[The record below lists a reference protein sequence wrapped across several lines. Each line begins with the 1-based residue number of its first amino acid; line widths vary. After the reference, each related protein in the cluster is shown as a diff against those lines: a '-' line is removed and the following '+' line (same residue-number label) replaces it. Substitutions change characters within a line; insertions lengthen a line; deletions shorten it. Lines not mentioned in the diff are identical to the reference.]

1 MVSIDQQADAPTN
14 IGPGLYDPR
23 PFIWAS
29 FANAGKKSRF
39 LMSKQRQSLKRKITA
54 IMAADI
60 AEYTRITA
68 EDEEE
73 TLARLES
80 YRQVFDDFVKRA
92 GGRVFNT
99 GGDSIMCEFASAV
112 EATRCAIDI
121 QESLRTRNFAYPPN
135 RQMHFRIGISIG
147 DVVERD
153 GDLLGDGVN
162 IAARLQSLADPG
174 SICVARNVHEAVQ
187 NKIAL
192 PFVDLGHREVKNLP
206 HPVHA
211 FQIEMGGRK
220 PNPAATATRKP
231 LAGAIATRF
240 SPQWT
245 ALWLAAGVAV
255 VASGAALYWM
265 GRADQVR
272 VQPVASVAAPP
283 PGPQEL
289 QPGTSVVVTETLTP
303 SQAFEKLA
311 KSGGLVRDASSAA
324 ELYHNARTLEA
335 RGENANA
342 RRDYLALAALDTDYI
357 DPLLRLAALIRA
369 QDGRSGAREVFAEL
383 ARGKSR
389 AAGLVHAQQ
398 YEGPERTRRLAI
410 LAEASPDYA
419 PAQYLLAVEFGED
432 RQSAQTID
440 ERRRELA
447 ALTRFLA
454 AEREGTLV
462 SSFLDQ
468 SVLAQWLDRAHR
480 REAAAKIFFAE
491 GRDRVSAQFMRSNSG
506 WMSTI
511 TLPEAAT
518 RLEYRVSP
526 AGEFRATGLLPA
538 IDPRT
543 GRSMPNPSFELPAH
557 QEGTEIA
564 LRYLDTNGAASPVTT
579 VPFDPRTALQQA
591 MRDILERFSTSWLT
605 FGSGQNSQLLY
616 FTHLVS
622 YRCAI
627 EKVEIGYNGKPPQE
641 VIALPPC
648 DPANPYA
655 VPASARPYIPLKPGT
670 ESADIRLTF
679 VGGEVSEIKSFQR
692 AK

>member
-1 MVSIDQQADAPTN
+1 
-14 IGPGLYDPR
+14 
-23 PFIWAS
+23 
-29 FANAGKKSRF
+29 
-39 LMSKQRQSLKRKITA
+39 MSRQSQTLKRKITA

-80 YRQVFDDFVKRA
+80 YRHVFDDFVKRA

-99 GGDSIMCEFASAV
+99 GGDSVMCEFASAV

-162 IAARLQSLADPG
+162 IAARLQSLAEPG
-174 SICVARNVHEAVQ
+174 SICVARNVQEAVQ

-211 FQIEMGGRK
+211 FQIEMSGRT
-220 PNPAATATRKP
+220 PQSAAAKARKP
-231 LAGAIATRF
+231 LAGILALRP
-240 SPQWT
+240 SPRSA
-245 ALWLAAGVAV
+245 ALWLAAGIAV

-265 GRADQVR
+265 GRADQIR
-272 VQPVASVAAPP
+272 VQPIATTPAQPQNPPEAPP
-283 PGPQEL
+283 APGAAI
-289 QPGTSVVVTETLTP
+289 VVTETLSP

-311 KSGGLVRDASSAA
+311 KSGGLVKDASGVA
-324 ELYHNARTLEA
+324 ELYHNARTFEA

-357 DPLLRLAALIRA
+357 DPLLRLAALIRV
-369 QDGRSGAREVFAEL
+369 QDGRAGAREVFAAL
-383 ARGKSR
+383 AKGKSR
-389 AAGLVHAQQ
+389 AAALVHAQQ
-398 YEGPERTRRLAI
+398 YEGAERARRLAA
-410 LAEASPDYA
+410 LAESSPDYA
-419 PAQYLLAVEFGED
+419 PAQYLLAVELGED
-432 RQSAQTID
+432 RQNAQTID

-447 ALTRFLA
+447 ALTRFLS

-462 SSFLDQ
+462 PSFLDQ
-468 SVLAQWLDRAHR
+468 SILAQWLDRAQQ
-480 REAAAKIFFAE
+480 REAAAKAFFAE
-491 GRDRVSAQFMRSNSG
+491 GRDRISAQFMRSNAG
-506 WMSTI
+506 WIGAI

-518 RLEYRVSP
+518 RLEYRLDRTS
-526 AGEFRATGLLPA
+526 EFRATGLLPA
-538 IDPRT
+538 LDPRT
-543 GRSMPNPSFELPAH
+543 GRPMPNPSFELSP
-557 QEGTEIA
+557 QQGTTEIA
-564 LRYLDTNGAASPVTT
+564 LRYLDANGVVSRETII
-579 VPFDPRTALQQA
+579 PFDPKTALQRS
-591 MRDILERFSTSWLT
+591 MRDILERFSTSWLA

-627 EKVEIGYNGKPPQE
+627 EKVEIGHNGKPPQE
-641 VIALPPC
+641 VIPLPPC

-655 VPASARPYIPLKPGT
+655 VPANARPYIALRPDT
-670 ESADIRLTF
+670 ESTSIRITFAGGDVSDIKT
-679 VGGEVSEIKSFQR
+679 FQR
-692 AK
+692 PR